1 MTIEILPVKMVDMKN
16 KHALIMLACC
26 LIPIAGLVLISLF
39 NIPLKSAFYYL
50 LILSCPVSHLLMMKY
65 MVHDDDHQLGEA
77 EHNGRRD
84 PIP

>member
-1 MTIEILPVKMVDMKN
+1 MKK

-26 LIPIAGLVLISLF
+26 LIPIAGLALISLF

-50 LILSCPVSHLLMMKY
+50 LILLCPVSHLLMVKY

-77 EHNGRRD
+77 EHNGRQD
-84 PIP
+84 SISQISKSSKISGN